1 MVKVKFFATF
11 REATNEKEVEMEA
24 HDIAELLRKL
34 VDKYG
39 KKFEKLIF
47 EDVEVSRRLQLRQI
61 SDLAHV
67 ELHDYV
73 KILVNGK
80 SIELLDKL
88 KTRLDDND
96 TVAIFPPVGGG

>member
-34 VDKYG
+34 VDKYD
-39 KKFEKLIF
+39 KKFEELIF
-47 EDVEVSRRLQLRQI
+47 EGVEN
-61 SDLAHV
+61 
-67 ELHDYV
+67 V

-80 SIELLDKL
+80 SIELLNTL

>member
-39 KKFEKLIF
+39 KKFEGHIF
-47 EDVEVSRRLQLRQI
+47 ENPTELDLQ
-61 SDLAHV
+61 
-67 ELHDYV
+67 DYV

-80 SIELLDKL
+80 SIELLDTL

>member
-11 REATNEKEVEMEA
+11 REVTNEKEVEMEA
-24 HDIAELLRKL
+24 HSVEELLHRF

-39 KKFEKLIF
+39 KKFEEHIF
-47 EDVEVSRRLQLRQI
+47 ENPTELDLR
-61 SDLAHV
+61 
-67 ELHDYV
+67 DYV

-80 SIELLDKL
+80 SIELLDML

-96 TVAIFPPVGGG
+96 TIAIFPPVGGG

>member
-47 EDVEVSRRLQLRQI
+47 EDVEV
-61 SDLAHV
+61 
-67 ELHDYV
+67 HDYV

>member
-24 HDIAELLRKL
+24 HDIEELLRKL

-39 KKFEKLIF
+39 KKFEGHIF
-47 EDVEVSRRLQLRQI
+47 ENPTELYLR
-61 SDLAHV
+61 
-67 ELHDYV
+67 DYV

-80 SIELLDKL
+80 SIEFLDTL